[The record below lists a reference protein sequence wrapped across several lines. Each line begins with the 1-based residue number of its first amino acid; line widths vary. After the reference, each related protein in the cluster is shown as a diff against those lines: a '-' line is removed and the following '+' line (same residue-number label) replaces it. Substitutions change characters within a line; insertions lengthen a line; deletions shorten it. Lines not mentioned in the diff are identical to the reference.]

1 MPVARD
7 RCGEVQITDF
17 ESGTQL
23 RDVDIVLTR
32 EEAEDML
39 AYLSHLLQRPG
50 VAFAHLSEVDRW
62 TLKREIT
69 LSVKRGKAS

>member
-1 MPVARD
+1 M
-7 RCGEVQITDF
+7 QITDF
-17 ESGTQL
+17 ESGKQL

-39 AYLSHLLQRPG
+39 AYLAHLLAHKG
-50 VAFAHLSEVDRW
+50 VPFAHLSEVDKW

-69 LSVKRGKAS
+69 LSVKPPKAS

>member
-1 MPVARD
+1 M
-7 RCGEVQITDF
+7 QITDF
-17 ESGTQL
+17 ESGKQL

-39 AYLSHLLQRPG
+39 AYLTHLLHRPG
-50 VAFAHLSEVDRW
+50 VHCAHLSEIEKW

-69 LSVKRGKAS
+69 LSVKRGRAS

>member
-1 MPVARD
+1 M
-7 RCGEVQITDF
+7 QITDF
-17 ESGTQL
+17 ESGKQL

-39 AYLSHLLQRPG
+39 AYLSHLLSHKT
-50 VAFAHLSEVDRW
+50 VAFAHLSEVDKW

-69 LSVKRGKAS
+69 LSVKKEKAS

>member
-1 MPVARD
+1 
-7 RCGEVQITDF
+7 VQITDF
-17 ESGTQL
+17 ESGRQL

-39 AYLSHLLQRPG
+39 AYLAHLLQRPG
-50 VAFAHLSEVDRW
+50 VSCAHLSEIDKW

-69 LSVKRGKAS
+69 LSVKKGKAS

>member
-1 MPVARD
+1 M
-7 RCGEVQITDF
+7 QITDF
-17 ESGTQL
+17 ESGKQL

-39 AYLSHLLQRPG
+39 AYLTHLLHRPN
-50 VAFAHLSEVDRW
+50 VAFAHLSEVEKW

-69 LSVKRGKAS
+69 LSVRKERAS